1 MARGGFFSVDS
12 LKGVH
17 VVVVDDDA
25 IARGVL
31 TAVLSY
37 CGALVLTVAS
47 ARETLELMRLIK
59 PDVLIVKLALPDQT
73 GAELI
78 REVRRLKPES
88 GGEVPMI
95 GIGSAES
102 EREPALAVGFQ
113 AYFTSPINPWE
124 FTRTISSL
132 TMAG

>member
-17 VVVVDDDA
+17 IVVVDDDP
-25 IARGVL
+25 IAWGVL
-31 TAVLSY
+31 TAVLNY
-37 CGALVLTVAS
+37 CGALVLTVSS

-59 PDVLIVKLALPDQT
+59 PGVLIVKLALPDQT

-102 EREPALAVGFQ
+102 EREPALALGFQ
-113 AYFTSPINPWE
+113 AYFTWPINPWE